1 MMLLIIGAVFL
12 SGPAGR
18 NAFAQDAVVGDAV
31 EQSSLPWWAW
41 PMILFVTT
49 FVFGIL
55 AVLSGVGGA
64 VLFVPIVSG
73 FFPFHIDFVRGAG
86 LFLAMAGS
94 LSAGPTLLRKGIA
107 SLKLTL
113 PIALIISASAISGAI
128 VGLRLDPDVIQIALG
143 GSIFMIAI
151 VMILAKKSEF
161 PEVNKPDAF
170 AVALGI
176 TGIYHEESTDEY
188 IPWDV
193 HRTIPAFLCFIVVGF
208 IAGMFGLGAG
218 WANVPVL
225 NLMMGVPLKV
235 AVASS
240 SFLLSTTAACPAWI
254 YLNRGA
260 VLPIIVIPSIIGIM
274 LGSRVGVKIFAK
286 SRPASIRWVVITM
299 LMLASIRSI
308 TKGLGLFA

>member
-1 MMLLIIGAVFL
+1 MILLIVGTVFL
-12 SGPAGR
+12 AGPVSS
-18 NAFAQDAVVGDAV
+18 NAFAQEAVEADLV

-41 PMILFVTT
+41 PIILFVTT
-49 FVFGIL
+49 FLFGIL

-107 SLKLTL
+107 SFKLAL
-113 PIALIISASAISGAI
+113 PIALIVSASAIAGAI
-128 VGLRLDPDVIQIALG
+128 VGLRLDPEVIQIALG
-143 GSIFMIAI
+143 GCIFLIAI
-151 VMILAKKSEF
+151 VMILAKRSEF
-161 PEVNKPDAF
+161 PEVKKPDAF

-193 HRTIPAFLCFIVVGF
+193 HRTIPALLCFIVVGF

-218 WANVPVL
+218 WANVPIL
-225 NLMMGVPLKV
+225 NIMMGAPLKV

-240 SFLLSTTAACPAWI
+240 SFLLSITTACPAWI

-260 VLPIIVIPSIIGIM
+260 VLPIIVVPSMIGIM
-274 LGSRVGVKIFAK
+274 LGSRVGVKIFART
-286 SRPASIRWVVITM
+286 RPASIRWVVIAM
-299 LMLASIRSI
+299 LLLASIRSI
-308 TKGLGLFA
+308 TKGLGLFT